1 MKITVHFFLILFTCF
16 VFGFFSLFYIDGA
29 HDGIVLMPALEV
41 LKGKILFKE
50 TFTQYGA
57 LFTWVHAVGLRLF
70 GEHVLSLRLM
80 TLLAYAL
87 TAVVLWESNRRFLPF
102 RWNMLAF
109 LLWISLAPVYW
120 WFFHSWSSVFAAL
133 FQCLSALLAIRY
145 IESRN
150 SRYLVFSGVLASL
163 VFWFRQPVGITHM
176 MAMIGVIG
184 ILFFR
189 SRLASR
195 YALFLFGAI
204 AGSFPIL
211 LILFLQGSLQDWWL
225 QSMVMQVPFAQE
237 TRGISFVQLLKSLLA
252 TRYWRSI
259 HEYWIW
265 IALPLSSVL
274 VFCVSFYTEI
284 TGKASKLSRV
294 LLVLSG
300 ASIASWHQ
308 YYPVTERLHFFWAA
322 TPMIGIFVYLLYRL
336 KRSFF
341 PFFLFL
347 VAMNVA
353 LSFWHGIDRVKHGV
367 AFTDR
372 LSIIRGVPVTK
383 EFRLFIEDTYDTM
396 DAIFRSHPDLTYI
409 NDTNIAFYQ
418 FFHPERFHAFRGV
431 YVNWGR
437 MTSTIYPDLPSM
449 MEAYVKERRPLVFTR
464 TPEKYEGY
472 CDTKTMTLEDPPVY
486 LLAPKELGGSINC
499 EEDKK
504 E

>member
-87 TAVVLWESNRRFLPF
+87 TVVVLWETNRRFLSF

-109 LLWISLAPVYW
+109 FLWISLAPVYW

-133 FQCLSALLAIRY
+133 FQCISALLLIRY
-145 IESRN
+145 IELHA
-150 SRYLVFSGVLASL
+150 SRYLVLTGVFASI
-163 VFWFRQPVGITHM
+163 VFWFRQSVGITHM

-195 YALFLFGAI
+195 YTIFLLGAM

-211 LILFLQGSLQDWWL
+211 LILVLQESLNDWWL
-225 QSMVMQVPFAQE
+225 QSMVMQVPFSQE
-237 TRGISFVQLLKSLLA
+237 TRGISFVQLFKSLLA

-265 IALPLSSVL
+265 IVLPLSSVL
-274 VFCVSFYTEI
+274 IFCVSFYYEI
-284 TGKASKLSRV
+284 TRNTSKVSRV

-300 ASIASWHQ
+300 VSIASWHQ
-308 YYPVTERLHFFWAA
+308 YYPVTERLHFFWAT
-322 TPMIGIFVYLLYRL
+322 TPMMGMFVYLLYRVR
-336 KRSFF
+336 KSFF

-347 VAMNVA
+347 IGLNLG
-353 LSFWHGIDRVKHGV
+353 LSVWHGIDRVKHGV
-367 AFTDR
+367 TFTDR
-372 LSIIRGVPVTK
+372 LSIIHGIPLTR
-383 EFRLFIEDTYDTM
+383 EFQLFIEDTYDTM
-396 DAIFRSHPDLTYI
+396 DVIFQSHPHLTYI

-437 MTSTIYPDLPSM
+437 ITSTIYPDLPSM
-449 MEAYVKERRPLVFTR
+449 METYVKERRPLVFTR

-472 CDTKTMTLEDPPVY
+472 CDTQVFTLEDPPVY
-486 LLAPKELGGSINC
+486 LLAPREVGGIVRC
-499 EEDKK
+499 EEGKK